1 MGLGSLAWPEVAD
14 RARWS
19 VVAVPLGSTEQ
30 HGPHLPLS
38 TDTDIAVALCA
49 RLEAE
54 VPEVLAAPPI
64 CYGSSGEHRGFAG
77 TLSIGQHA
85 LEAML
90 VELCRSADEF
100 SGVMIV
106 STHGG
111 NRETVERSVALLRS
125 ERRKVAAWF
134 PRGGDPCDSH
144 AGRVETSVQLALRPE
159 RVRRDRLATGDT
171 RPLPDLMPVLRQ
183 GGVLAVSASG
193 TLGDPVGSTS
203 EIGQQMLQR
212 WTDDLVEAVR
222 REWEPALR

>member
-1 MGLGSLAWPEVAD
+1 VGLGSLAWPEVAE

-38 TDTDIAVALCA
+38 TDTDIAVALCT

-54 VPEVLAAPPI
+54 VPQVLAAPPI

-77 TLSIGQHA
+77 TLSIGQRA

-111 NRETVERSVALLRS
+111 NRDTVERSVALLRS
-125 ERRKVAAWF
+125 EGRKAAAWF

-144 AGRVETSVQLALRPE
+144 AGRVETSIQLALRPE
-159 RVRRDRLATGDT
+159 LVGRDRLAAGDT
-171 RPLPDLMPVLRQ
+171 RPLPELMPVLRE
-183 GGVLAVSASG
+183 GGVLAVSSSG
-193 TLGDPVGSTS
+193 VLGDPLGSTS
-203 EIGQQMLQR
+203 EIGREILQS
-212 WTDDLVEAVR
+212 WTDDLVETVR